1 MSNLKISQ
9 LPEFTG
15 NTSGSYLVMNNSG
28 ETTTYKVKKENYVF
42 PYNGDATITG
52 SLNSTT
58 GSLKFKV
65 AETAPGLSFLILENS
80 VTSSAII
87 SSGSRAAYVT
97 CKSSNNDSIILTATS
112 GSGVRISDQQNG
124 VEKVILSVGT
134 NVSGNNPPVKFVRD
148 VQISGS
154 LSLNGGNKAIY
165 FTSGSSNSLT
175 GAYISYDPTA
185 SGAGGTLVVNT
196 SGSVPNIGSV
206 QISAGK
212 VFSTYNSNT
221 GNATHFASASLKLQ
235 SSNKIEMTGN
245 VDITGSLNVSSLI
258 NTAPLYIGTGS
269 IYSGSTSNVSGSY
282 GDIRMMYNDDG
293 YRQLYAWAG
302 TPPGDWNALI

>member
-52 SLNSTT
+52 SLNVNGNARLS
-58 GSLKFKV
+58 GSLTIN
-65 AETAPGLSFLILENS
+65 ASAP
-80 VTSSAII
+80 
-87 SSGSRAAYVT
+87 SGSKFLNFATYE
-97 CKSSNNDSIILTATS
+97 SSSFGAIGASIIYSPAGGLGNGTLNILPYVS
-112 GSGVRISDQQNG
+112 GSTVRIGSQTQGTKN
-124 VEKVILSVGT
+124 ILFGKT
-134 NVSGNNPPVKFVRD
+134 D
-148 VQISGS
+148 ISGS
-154 LSLNGGNKAIY
+154 L
-165 FTSGSSNSLT
+165 TVSGSASGVGNGLNVIGNTQLSGSLSIQGSSDAATKYIFFAAGSGSLGALIQYTSAGVFSILQQPTGSNTLQLGNVSGSNEIFGNTRHTGSLT
-175 GAYISYDPTA
+175 
-185 SGAGGTLVVNT
+185 V
-196 SGSVPNIGSV
+196 
-206 QISAGK
+206 
-212 VFSTYNSNT
+212 
-221 GNATHFASASLKLQ
+221 
-235 SSNKIEMTGN
+235 
-245 VDITGSLNVSSLI
+245 TGSLNVSSLI